1 MTPIR
6 ATVHRKLHGSINCI
20 MFIFHTRYL
29 CSTILLSVIFFFNEI
44 TLAYNR
50 RRKVLCDKT
59 LHFSV
64 SLILNNLGNLVSYK
78 QYNDVS
84 LISKKFGNF
93 VSYK

>member
-20 MFIFHTRYL
+20 MVILRTRYL
-29 CSTILLSVIFFFNEI
+29 CSTILLSVNSFNEI

-59 LHFSV
+59 VHFSV

>member
-6 ATVHRKLHGSINCI
+6 ATFHRKLHGSMNCI
-20 MFIFHTRYL
+20 MVILCARYL
-29 CSTILLSVIFFFNEI
+29 CSTILLSVNSFNEI